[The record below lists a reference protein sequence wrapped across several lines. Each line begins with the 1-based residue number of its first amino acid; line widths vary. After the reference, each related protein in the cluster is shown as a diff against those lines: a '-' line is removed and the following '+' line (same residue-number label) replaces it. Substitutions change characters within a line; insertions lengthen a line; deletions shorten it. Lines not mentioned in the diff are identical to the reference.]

1 MSNASD
7 ARRAHD
13 VLDGLFEG
21 RVLPREN
28 EQLLRSFLPD
38 RPKDATLEDLLTC
51 VHAAWLRANPSDWG
65 FDTPAEHHD
74 WLFDLRNDLVRI
86 LQEQDTPAAEPENVA
101 ATVHSLPAGMRL
113 AEHAVYGRVVTSP
126 KPNRDG
132 IYDLLVPKPKFETG
146 ADWEYAHEC
155 ELTFI
160 DAEPAAP
167 THPEFLET
175 EADYAAAPEG
185 TIVACDDSPPCHK
198 FGSEWSSVLFYG
210 MKDDRGMSRAIRRVL
225 RWGWANE

>member
-1 MSNASD
+1 MTND
-7 ARRAHD
+7 NNVRRAHEL
-13 VLDGLFEG
+13 LDELDALGELSQ
-21 RVLPREN
+21 
-28 EQLLRSFLPD
+28 EQEKLLRSFLPD

-86 LQEQDTPAAEPENVA
+86 LQEQDTPA
-101 ATVHSLPAGMRL
+101 T
-113 AEHAVYGRVVTSP
+113 
-126 KPNRDG
+126 
-132 IYDLLVPKPKFETG
+132 
-146 ADWEYAHEC
+146 
-155 ELTFI
+155 
-160 DAEPAAP
+160 EPA
-167 THPEFLET
+167 HPEFLET

-185 TIVACDDSPPCHK
+185 TIVACNDSPPWHK

-225 RWGWANE
+225 RWGNE